1 MPPNRRRRSK
11 KESYW
16 REQVARWRDSGL
28 SQAEFSRQAGF
39 SSRLFGYWK
48 RRFEQAQGASSVQAV
63 VAVPMP
69 HAPEPKTGHQP
80 IIVHAWHDVRLE
92 IPDDF
97 HPGSLEKILVVLG
110 RLA

>member
-1 MPPNRRRRSK
+1 M
-11 KESYW
+11 
-16 REQVARWRDSGL
+16 

-110 RLA
+110 RQA

>member
-1 MPPNRRRRSK
+1 MTKNLRPRSK